1 VEHLLDL
8 FAAPGR
14 QAGSLKETAHRPW
27 PVPEGSWLMGQTWDD
42 LLFAHWRV
50 DADLLRKLVS
60 PKVELD
66 EFDGSAWLGIT
77 PFRVTGLRLRGL
89 LPLPRVSEFL
99 ELNVRTYVTHGDKP
113 GIWFFSLDA
122 ESRGAVEA
130 ARRAYRL
137 PYFHARMSCAR
148 DGDRRVYDSARVG
161 AAGTVFAGRYRPVGE
176 RFTAEPSSLEH
187 FLTERYCLYT
197 EDRGLVK
204 RAEIHHRPWPLR
216 TAEAEIELNTMAP
229 LELADDEP
237 LLHFSARQDVVI
249 WPLDDAA

>member
-1 VEHLLDL
+1 MDAHSEPEPIRPQWDQI
-8 FAAPGR
+8 AR
-14 QAGSLKETAHRPW
+14 QTTHRTWPPPDRPW
-27 PVPEGSWLMGQTWDD
+27 IMTQTWTE
-42 LLFAHWRV
+42 LLFAHWPV
-50 DADLLRKLVS
+50 SPALLRPLI
-60 PKVELD
+60 PPDLELD
-66 EFDGSAWLGIT
+66 VFAGEAWVGVIPFCIPRLAPRGAPRRLGLAF
-77 PFRVTGLRLRGL
+77 P
-89 LPLPRVSEFL
+89 
-99 ELNVRTYVTHGDKP
+99 ELNVRTYVTAGGKP

-148 DGDRRVYDSARVG
+148 DGDWRVYDSARVG
-161 AAGTVFAGRYRPVGE
+161 AAGTVFAGRYGPVGD
-176 RFTAEPSSLEH
+176 RFTPEPSSLEH

-197 EDRGLVK
+197 EDRGRVK

-216 TAEAEIELNTMAP
+216 TAEAEMELNTMAP